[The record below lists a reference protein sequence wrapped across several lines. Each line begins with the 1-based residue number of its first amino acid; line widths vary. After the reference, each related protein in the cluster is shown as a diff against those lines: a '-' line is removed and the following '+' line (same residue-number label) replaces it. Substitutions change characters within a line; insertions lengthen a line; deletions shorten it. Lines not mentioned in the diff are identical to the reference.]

1 MEILVTM
8 EQELNCMIILEKPVP
23 GVKTG
28 MQKGS
33 GNKHEILQIQ
43 QSSVEDLTYTFSIK
57 VKTGKDGQPDFG
69 GPFVQGP
76 AGERFVYLSIGTLAG
91 QRDSPWTRRLK
102 IPLRGITWEMVK
114 QVTDAGRM
122 LQTTVP
128 GKGKDGTPS
137 CATVKPF
144 DGWKAV

>member
-1 MEILVTM
+1 MD
-8 EQELNCMIILEKPVP
+8 QELTCTIILEKPVP

-28 MQKGS
+28 LQKGS

-43 QSSVEDLTYTFSIK
+43 QSSGNDLTYTFPIK
-57 VKTGKDGQPDFG
+57 VKTGKDEQPDFA
-69 GPFVQGP
+69 GPFVHGP
-76 AGERFVYLSIGTLAG
+76 VGERFIYLSIGTMAG
-91 QRDSPWTRRLK
+91 QPDSPWSRRLK
-102 IPLRGITWEMVK
+102 VPLRDITWAMVQK
-114 QVTDAGRM
+114 AASAGHV

-144 DGWKAV
+144 DGWKIK

>member
-1 MEILVTM
+1 MN
-8 EQELNCMIILEKPVP
+8 QELTCHIILEKPVP

-28 MQKGS
+28 LQKGS
-33 GNKHEILQIQ
+33 GNVHEILQIQ
-43 QSSVEDLTYTFSIK
+43 QSAGEDLKYTFTVK
-57 VKTGKDGQPDFG
+57 VKTGKDGQPDFA

-76 AGERFVYLSIGTLAG
+76 TGERFVYLNIGTSAG
-91 QRDSPWTRRLK
+91 QLGSPWTRRLK
-102 IPLRGITWEMVK
+102 VPLRGITSDMV
-114 QVTDAGRM
+114 QQLAANASAV

-144 DGWKAV
+144 NGWQVAVQK

>member
-1 MEILVTM
+1 MEILVIM
-8 EQELNCMIILEKPVP
+8 DQELTCNIILKEPVP

-28 MQKGS
+28 LQKGS

-43 QSSVEDLTYTFSIK
+43 QSSGNDLTYTFSIK
-57 VKTGKDGQPDFG
+57 VKTGKDEQPDFA

-76 AGERFVYLSIGTLAG
+76 VGERFVYLNIGTSAG
-91 QRDSPWTRRLK
+91 QMDSPWSRRLK
-102 IPLRGITWEMVK
+102 VPLHGITWDMVK
-114 QVTDAGRM
+114 RAAGPGRI

-128 GKGKDGTPS
+128 GKGKDGTPN

-144 DGWKAV
+144 DGWKVA